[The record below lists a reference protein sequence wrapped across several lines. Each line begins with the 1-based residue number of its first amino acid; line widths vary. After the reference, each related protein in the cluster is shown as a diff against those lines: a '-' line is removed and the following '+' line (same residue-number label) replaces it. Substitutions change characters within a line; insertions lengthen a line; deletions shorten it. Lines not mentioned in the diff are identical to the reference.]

1 MKYEKNGLA
10 VIVQCR
16 LSSTRLPGKAV
27 KNLGGRPSVEWTL
40 ASMKKV
46 KAEFHYVAT
55 DEDSYPVLEPI
66 CRKWGFGIFKG
77 PLDDV
82 LERYCL
88 LIEKLKCRTV
98 LRATADNPFLFYEA
112 AELLCEEFEKQ
123 SKISKVDYMTW
134 TGLPHGSG
142 VEIFRAD
149 SLLRARKLTDLPFD
163 REHVAPAIYNH
174 KNVFSSLFYK
184 APARFYFPDYR
195 TTIDTAGDFRRAIAV
210 VKRLSKGVFPEE
222 PYTTEQIMKA
232 VKDPEVNDTVLFIP
246 SVKKGCGT
254 GHLRRSLSA
263 AYQAGGFIYIPEN
276 PGLEETDEIVES
288 FRKNHSEFKD
298 FQIVRSL
305 PETKEYSLLV
315 TDSFKTEKS
324 LYSELWKKGNIL
336 SIDEGSLFTEN
347 ADFLLDIIPSV
358 NLERKPN
365 ARKTEF
371 IERPHNRKSGKV
383 TEIRKILVCFGGEDP
398 SLFTEKAVAYF
409 SRSGL
414 EVHSV
419 GRKNPC
425 ENLKEKLFEY
435 DLVVTHYGLTAFEAL
450 GAGCLVLLFPTSRLH
465 EKLAEKYGFR
475 LFDLKDFSR
484 PFRKDYVSDI
494 GRYALQNQGFLLSGK
509 ESPASSGKNMSIE
522 KERSDSSC
530 EESSEE
536 TLGGFIKRL
545 SHAKRYFCPVCAE
558 FPETPDAVVARTE
571 HRTFRRCGN
580 CGMIYI
586 SFSSQKETEYTKEYF
601 SEEYKK
607 QYGKTYL
614 EDFSSIKKNGIR
626 RIFEINSALSVKEKT
641 KPAILDIG
649 CAYGP
654 FLSAADDDGWMP
666 FGLDVSEDAVS
677 YVQNTLLFPAAK
689 ASFPDFDSE
698 KEFGISKFDA
708 VSMWFV
714 IEHFKDL
721 KSVLEK
727 VSQILKKGG
736 VFAFSTPS
744 AEGVSAKMNTEE
756 FFEKSPKDH
765 YSLWEPSTAGRILK
779 RFGFKVVKIVST
791 GHHPERF
798 PVSEKNAEK
807 NGNRKL
813 KENGSK
819 NSSSDENAGMKLLGF
834 YSRMFRLGDTFEVY
848 CRKI

>member
-1 MKYEKNGLA
+1 MRYEKNGLA

-55 DEDSYPVLEPI
+55 DEESYPILEPI

-123 SKISKVDYMTW
+123 SRISKVDYMTW

-149 SLLRARKLTDLPFD
+149 SLLKARKLTDLPFD
-163 REHVAPAIYNH
+163 REHVAPAIYSH
-174 KNVFSSLFYK
+174 KNIFSSLFYK

-210 VKRLSKGVFPEE
+210 VKKLSKGLFPEE

-263 AYQAGGFIYIPEN
+263 AYQSGGFIYIPEN

-288 FRKNHSEFKD
+288 FKKTHSEFKD
-298 FQIVRSL
+298 FQIVSRL

-336 SIDEGSLFTEN
+336 SIDEGSSFTEN

-358 NLERKPN
+358 SLERKPN

-371 IERPHNRKSGKV
+371 IERPANRKSGKV
-383 TEIRKILVCFGGEDP
+383 SEIKKILVCFGGEDP
-398 SLFTEKAVAYF
+398 SLFTEKAVSYF
-409 SRSGL
+409 RQSGL

-419 GRKNPC
+419 GPKNPC

-435 DLVVTHYGLTAFEAL
+435 DLVLTHYGLTAFEAL
-450 GAGCLVLLFPTSRLH
+450 SAGCLVLLFPTSRLH

-475 LFDLKDFSR
+475 LFDLNDFSK

-494 GRYALQNQGFLLSGK
+494 EGYTLKNPGFMLSGK
-509 ESPASSGKNMSIE
+509 ENSVPS
-522 KERSDSSC
+522 
-530 EESSEE
+530 E
-536 TLGGFIKRL
+536 TLGGFIKNL

-558 FPETPDAVVARTE
+558 FPENPDAVAARTE

-586 SFSSQKETEYTKEYF
+586 SFSAQKETEYTKEYF

-666 FGLDVSEDAVS
+666 FGLDVSEDAVN

-721 KSVLEK
+721 KNVLEK

-744 AEGVSAKMNTEE
+744 AEGVSAKMNP
-756 FFEKSPKDH
+756 EKFYEQSPKDH
-765 YSLWEPSTAGRILK
+765 YSLWEPSLAGKILK

-798 PVSEKNAEK
+798 PVSEKIAKK
-807 NGNRKL
+807 NGMKNSKENL
-813 KENGSK
+813 KENGK
-819 NSSSDENAGMKLLGF
+819 ENEIRNSGSDENASMKLLGF
-834 YSRMFRLGDTFEVY
+834 YSKMFRLGDTFEVY